1 MVSTANPLV
10 ALTELLVAVI
20 VLITLWRFL
29 NSPGVGGTE
38 SGEGEQ
44 QHPDDSRSSG

>member
-1 MVSTANPLV
+1 MVSAADPLM

-29 NSPGVGGTE
+29 DSPQVRGTE
-38 SGEGEQ
+38 SGKGEQ
-44 QHPDDSRSSG
+44 QHSDNSRSSG